1 MTDRASA
8 EDINEL
14 HSLIA
19 ARLALRERIESLI
32 DDDEAAYVS
41 VALIRAALRDTG
53 PRPDSGI
60 CIFDWQPEGASF
72 GPCPACGS
80 DEPHIRLTGP
90 RPDSGI
96 DPKRLDAARYSRTRT
111 HGYHTHPTGMAC
123 PEYVV
128 GQCAFALSTPR
139 TETSETADTVRIGS
153 KTYLAGSD
161 DD

>member
-53 PRPDSGI
+53 PR
-60 CIFDWQPEGASF
+60 
-72 GPCPACGS
+72 
-80 DEPHIRLTGP
+80 L
-90 RPDSGI
+90 DSGI
-96 DPKRLDAARYSRTRT
+96 DVERLARAMHASEVGCARPTSLCVWEAPFSESHRALATAIAA
-111 HGYHTHPTGMAC
+111 
-123 PEYVV
+123 EY
-128 GQCAFALSTPR
+128 ARLSTPR
-139 TETSETADTVRIGS
+139 TETS
-153 KTYLAGSD
+153 D
-161 DD
+161 D